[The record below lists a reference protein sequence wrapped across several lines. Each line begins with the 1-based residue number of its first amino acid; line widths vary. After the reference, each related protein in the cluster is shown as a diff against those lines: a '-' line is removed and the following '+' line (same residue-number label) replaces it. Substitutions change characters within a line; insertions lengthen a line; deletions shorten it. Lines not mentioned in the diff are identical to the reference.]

1 VFTGEIASYAKLPNL
16 TPSAASLLDFG
27 MSLRQTFLLARGR
40 MILLVM
46 GVAGSGK
53 TTIASELARRLNWIF
68 LDADDFHSA
77 ANREKMRLGIHLTD
91 EDRIPWLDAMYSE
104 LEKLNAASNN
114 VVLACSALNEAYR
127 QRLLGNLPAKIIF
140 LKGSRELIQQRL
152 QQRHGHFAGT
162 AILDDQYATLEEPRN
177 AIVVDVAK
185 RPEKTVEEVLARL
198 SENPAS
204 SNQDNSTNS
213 SNSPA

>member
-1 VFTGEIASYAKLPNL
+1 
-16 TPSAASLLDFG
+16 
-27 MSLRQTFLLARGR
+27 

-91 EDRIPWLDAMYSE
+91 EDRIPWLDAMHVE
-104 LEKLNAASNN
+104 LEKLNAAGKK
-114 VVLACSALNEAYR
+114 VALACSALNEAYR
-127 QRLLGNLPAKIIF
+127 HRLLGNLPAKIIY

-162 AILDDQYATLEEPRN
+162 AILDDQFATLEEPRD
-177 AIVVDVAK
+177 AMVVDVAK
-185 RPEKTVEEVLARL
+185 RPEETVEEILARL

-204 SNQDNSTNS
+204 SNQDNSAKPL
-213 SNSPA
+213 NSPP

>member
-1 VFTGEIASYAKLPNL
+1 LRLTVKLPNL
-16 TPSAASLLDFG
+16 TASAGSLLDFG
-27 MSLRQTFLLARGR
+27 MSLRQTFLFARGG

-46 GVAGSGK
+46 GVTGSGK

-91 EDRIPWLDAMYSE
+91 EDRVPWLDAIHAE
-104 LEKLNAASNN
+104 LEKLNAAGKN
-114 VVLACSALNEAYR
+114 VVLACSALSEAYR
-127 QRLLGNLPAKIIF
+127 QRLLGNLPAKIIH

-162 AILDDQYATLEEPRN
+162 AILDDQFATLEEPHD
-177 AIVVDVAK
+177 AIIVDVAK
-185 RPEKTVEEVLARL
+185 PPEKIVEEILARL
-198 SENPAS
+198 SENSIS
-204 SNQDNSTNS
+204 SNQDNSAKP

>member
-1 VFTGEIASYAKLPNL
+1 
-16 TPSAASLLDFG
+16 
-27 MSLRQTFLLARGR
+27 

-77 ANREKMRLGIHLTD
+77 ANREKMRLGIHLAD
-91 EDRIPWLDAMYSE
+91 EDRIPWLDAIHAE
-104 LEKLNAASNN
+104 LEKLNAAGKNE
-114 VVLACSALNEAYR
+114 VLGCSALSEAYR
-127 QRLLGNLPAKIIF
+127 QRLLGNLPAKIVY
-140 LKGSRELIQQRL
+140 LQGSRELIQQRL

-162 AILDDQYATLEEPRN
+162 AILDDQFATLEEPRD

-185 RPEKTVEEVLARL
+185 RPDEIVEEILARL
-198 SENPAS
+198 PENPTSPDSDAS
-204 SNQDNSTNS
+204 TKSTNS
-213 SNSPA
+213 SA